1 MIVSFSRFMHKSSS
15 GAVYN
20 LKIHLVIVTKYRYKV
35 INVPMLKRLEEIF
48 KANCAKWEC
57 TLLEFNG
64 EVDHVHALID
74 LNPKVAP
81 SKFVNNLKTVSSRL
95 IRKEFSEY
103 LSRFYKKPVLWSIG
117 YAVNSCGGAS
127 LEKIKD
133 YIKNQNAPKSS
144 P

>member
-1 MIVSFSRFMHKSSS
+1 MHKSPS

-20 LKIHLVIVTKYRYKV
+20 LKIHLVIVSKYRYKV
-35 INVPMLKRLEEIF
+35 INFSMLKRLEEIF
-48 KANCAKWEC
+48 TATCAKWDC

-64 EVDHVHALID
+64 EADHIHALID

-95 IRKEFSEY
+95 IRKEFSEH

-117 YAVNSCGGAS
+117 YAVNSCGGAT
-127 LEKIKD
+127 LDKIKD
-133 YIKNQNAPKSS
+133 YIKNQNS
-144 P
+144 PSQTSP